1 MVAIFQ
7 KLCLWRLSLFSN
19 LGGIDPEKLYRA
31 TLTGNEG
38 HDSQG
43 LPSKTENLKIS
54 IIK

>member
-1 MVAIFQ
+1 MVEIFPNV
-7 KLCLWRLSLFSN
+7 CLWQRSLFSN

>member
-1 MVAIFQ
+1 MLRPFA
-7 KLCLWRLSLFSN
+7 R
-19 LGGIDPEKLYRA
+19 G
-31 TLTGNEG
+31 LTGNEG